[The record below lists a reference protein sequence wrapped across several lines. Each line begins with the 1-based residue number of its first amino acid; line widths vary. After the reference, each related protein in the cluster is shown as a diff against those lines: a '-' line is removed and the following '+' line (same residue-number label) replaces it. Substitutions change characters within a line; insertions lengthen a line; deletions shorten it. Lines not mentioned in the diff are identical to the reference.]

1 MEVNAMAASV
11 TVNVLSMHGALS
23 GMWVPELP
31 HGGKLPRVFT
41 TVKEEDVIAA
51 DIEAAVK
58 GVSPVRTSV
67 HILAKDSLAIV
78 RPKVELQSLAT
89 HRLL

>member
-1 MEVNAMAASV
+1 MEVDTMAASV

-23 GMWVPELP
+23 GMWVPEFP
-31 HGGKLPRVFT
+31 HGGELPRVLT
-41 TVKEEDVIAA
+41 SIKEEDVIAT
-51 DIEAAVK
+51 DIEATVK
-58 GVSPVRTSV
+58 SVSPICASV

-78 RPKVELQSLAT
+78 RPKVEFQSLAT